1 MLLRVAVKQ
10 RQSSFFFFPSGSK
23 YCDKK
28 RCANERARQSACS
41 YSSEEWRNI
50 FLSAPAVTLTSA
62 RACQR
67 STPPPPGRRRRGRSI
82 ERQCFSPAGSSRAA
96 ELTSEEVRRVGWLP
110 ACLHLP
116 LIEALIELVARPPP
130 PLSSPHLNI
139 SKRASMTFDV
149 QGRNANGAE
158 DGSQQVRTPLS
169 YSTSFYLFIFFFNK
183 AK

>member
-1 MLLRVAVKQ
+1 MW
-10 RQSSFFFFPSGSK
+10 SSHSDIFFFFPPSGSK

-28 RCANERARQSACS
+28 RRANERARQSACS

-50 FLSAPAVTLTSA
+50 FLRAPAVTLASA
-62 RACQR
+62 RACQHD
-67 STPPPPGRRRRGRSI
+67 TPPGRRRRGRPI
-82 ERQCFSPAGSSRAA
+82 ERQRVRPAGCSRAV
-96 ELTSEEVRRVGWLP
+96 ELTSGEVRRAAWLP

-116 LIEALIELVARPPP
+116 LIEALIKLVARPPP
-130 PLSSPHLNI
+130 PLSNPHLNI

-149 QGRNANGAE
+149 QGRNANEAE

-169 YSTSFYLFIFFFNK
+169 YSTSFYLFTFFFNK